1 MIRRPPSSTLTDTL
15 FPYTTLFRS
24 HLRPGGERKAEAR
37 HHRARLEPAAARG
50 GGDHVPPAVDDI
62 DVAGV
67 AAHDS
72 GRFGQRL
79 TGLGD
84 GRLAHA
90 ENGVDRK
97 RTRLNSSHSCASRM
111 PSSALTKKTLATHN

>member
-1 MIRRPPSSTLTDTL
+1 MIPRPPRSTRTDTL
-15 FPYTTLFRS
+15 FPYAPFFRS
-24 HLRPGGERKAEAR
+24 RSRQPFFEPEHLRPGGGRKAEAR

-90 ENGVDRK
+90 EKG
-97 RTRLNSSHSCASRM
+97 LM
-111 PSSALTKKTLATHN
+111 WILFSSAIR